1 MPHAW
6 VPLGGLVGQRCP
18 HQQLEVKSMD
28 QSALSGLALHPVLM
42 CPVWQVLGCWEVAEE
57 HGALA
62 AHQTPRQAGVVGQ
75 FWPVGFGQSARVS
88 KCMAQGVDR
97 QTRESVGGVKR
108 KKGPV
113 AHG

>member
-1 MPHAW
+1 MPL
-6 VPLGGLVGQRCP
+6 VGLVGQRCP
-18 HQQLEVKSMD
+18 HQQLEVKGKGMD
-28 QSALSGLALHPVLM
+28 QSAPAGMAPYPVLM
-42 CPVWQVLGCWEVAEE
+42 CPVWQVLGCWDVPEE
-57 HGALA
+57 QGAQA
-62 AHQTPRQAGVVGQ
+62 AHQTRQAGVVGQ